1 MSKNSLIGL
10 ALSGVGMVLG
20 FIGGMFADKGAK
32 EDLIAEIES
41 EYVLVPKLSEKE
53 D

>member
-32 EDLIAEIES
+32 EDLIAELEES
-41 EYVLVPKLSEKE
+41 YVLVPKLSEKE